1 MTEGG
6 SQALFAGPLVTDI
19 LAVVIAVSEVA
30 ARFGMYTAVLKSY
43 RLRLLLVAISSID
56 TAECHCFE

>member
-1 MTEGG
+1 MTEGE
-6 SQALFAGPLVTDI
+6 SQALFAGSLVTDI
-19 LAVVIAVSEVA
+19 LAVVIAAFEV
-30 ARFGMYTAVLKSY
+30 GMYTAVSKSS